1 MMSRLNFQLEAVAT
15 GSRAR
20 AATFRTLHNEVKT
33 PIFMPVGTQA
43 TVRSQTRETLKQT
56 GAQVLL
62 ANTYHLLLR
71 PGAEVFERFGGIHNF
86 MKWDRSVLT
95 DSGGFQVFSLPH
107 ARKMTEEGAS
117 FKSYVDG
124 TKILLSPERSIGM
137 QKAIG
142 SDIMMVLDQC
152 IPSTSERAEAEAAMH
167 LTHRWAKRSLA
178 ARGDSPQSMFGIV
191 QGACFEDLRKESA
204 AFLTQLPFDGFAIGG
219 LAVGETKHEREHF
232 CALTADLLP
241 KNLPRYLMGVGTP
254 IDLLEAVH
262 CGVDMFDCIL
272 PTALAQQ
279 GVTFSFKGRFDLRR
293 SVYKFSDDALVPG
306 CDCDTCTNYSRGYIH
321 HLVKTKELLG
331 WHLIGHHN
339 LHFYHQL
346 MSQMREA
353 ILNDTFLQYYR
364 EKREELVRD
373 DQENPKKYAKP
384 PRDRIGGRARTL
396 GKFELVQSAQGFWS
410 VKDST
415 SGEIMHSVSEPSD
428 EARRLYVDQSQ
439 IRERLAEKDLV
450 VWDVGLGAGTNALET
465 IRACEVEGLKKMHLV
480 SFEIDLDAFRLA
492 LKHHALFPSLWH
504 AAPRALLQN
513 GNWKSE
519 KNPIEWTLLEG
530 DFMEKMKEAPKPDLI
545 YFDPFSYKVDSPLW
559 TRETFEKI
567 LAYVGDQETALFTYS
582 ASTAVRSALLAAG
595 FVVARGV
602 GTGPK
607 GETTIALTPKAAL
620 SPDFQYELLDSS
632 WLERWERSGAKI
644 PASLSQEQVQEFE
657 KRIRLHPQF
666 QPEFQTQYQFK
677 CQKQKESTAQP
688 VL

>member
-1 MMSRLNFQLEAVAT
+1 MSRLSFQLEAVAT

-33 PIFMPVGTQA
+33 PVFMPVGTQA
-43 TVRSQTRETLKQT
+43 TVRSQTRETLLQT

-71 PGAEVFERFGGIHNF
+71 PGPEVFERFGGIHSF
-86 MKWDRSVLT
+86 MKWNRSVLT

-152 IPSTSERAEAEAAMH
+152 IPSTAERAEAGAAMH

-191 QGACFEDLRKESA
+191 QGACFEDLRRESA
-204 AFLTQLPFDGFAIGG
+204 AFLTQMPFDGFAIGG
-219 LAVGETKHEREHF
+219 LAVGETKAQREDF

-262 CGVDMFDCIL
+262 HGVDMFDCIL

-279 GVTFSFKGRFDLRR
+279 GVTFSFKGRVDLRR
-293 SVYKFSDDALVPG
+293 SVYKFSDEPLAPG
-306 CDCDTCTNYSRGYIH
+306 CACDTCANYSRGYLH
-321 HLVKTKELLG
+321 HLVKTREILG

-346 MSQMREA
+346 MSQMRES
-353 ILNDTFLQYYR
+353 ILNDTFAQYYR

-373 DQENPKKYAKP
+373 DEENPKKYAKP

-396 GKFELVQSAQGFWS
+396 GKFELVQSALGFWS
-410 VKDST
+410 VKDSS
-415 SGEIMHSVSEPSD
+415 SGEIMHSVSEPAD
-428 EARRLYVDQSQ
+428 EAKRLYVEQSR
-439 IRERLAEKDLV
+439 ICEKLAEKDLV

-465 IRACEVEGLKKMHLV
+465 IRACEKEDLKSLHLV
-480 SFEIDLDAFRLA
+480 SFEIDLDAFKLA

-504 AAPRALLQN
+504 AAPKSLIET
-513 GNWKSE
+513 GKWKSAQH
-519 KNPIEWTLLEG
+519 PIEWTLLEG
-530 DFMEKMKEAPKPDLI
+530 DFLEKMKSASKPDLI
-545 YFDPFSYKVDSPLW
+545 YFDPFSYKTDSPLW

-567 LAYVGDQETALFTYS
+567 LNQIGDHEVALFTYS
-582 ASTAVRSALLAAG
+582 ASTAVRASLLAAG
-595 FVVARGV
+595 FFVARGV

-607 GETTIALTPKAAL
+607 GETTIALSEKAAR
-620 SPDFQYELLDSS
+620 SRQHGFELLDSE
-632 WLERWERSGAKI
+632 WLTRWERSGAKV
-644 PASLSQEQVQEFE
+644 PPQLSPEQAGEFE
-657 KRIRLHPQF
+657 NRIRLHPQF
-666 QPEFQTQYQFK
+666 RENEWQTQNELYL
-677 CQKQKESTAQP
+677 STLT
-688 VL
+688 VT